1 MRHLSEGRVLKMQRQ
16 AITWT
21 NAHFLSI
28 GPLGANFSEIWIKIQ
43 KFFQENVFENVV
55 CEIVVYFV
63 SASMY

>member
-1 MRHLSEGRVLKMQRQ
+1 MQRQ